1 MIHLT
6 KLNGTR
12 FVLNADKII
21 TVEATPDTLISIG
34 KETTYRV
41 KETVDE
47 VIRLVVRYRR
57 RIHRLPPTRTRVG

>member
-21 TVEATPDTLISIG
+21 TVESTPDTLISIG

-47 VIRLVVRYRR
+47 VVRLVIRYRR
-57 RIHRLPPTRTRVG
+57 RIYRLPPTRTRVG